1 MLEAKLNAKA
11 EIFTLEKDAKH
22 PGCLVLLHLLK
33 WFCKMPTV
41 LFFIDILAMHADL
54 DMHSVLSLHAV
65 LALHAVIRI
74 SNDCVNQIMIYFR

>member
-1 MLEAKLNAKA
+1 
-11 EIFTLEKDAKH
+11 
-22 PGCLVLLHLLK
+22 
-33 WFCKMPTV
+33 MPTV

-74 SNDCVNQIMIYFR
+74 SNDCVNQIMIYFRLIILYSPVQSAVSIILHSSTFTGFIFLSFTKTF